1 MYAFDN
7 ILPEIIILMKKLKQ
21 SIEYLKS
28 LEQISITANL
38 NDIWSY
44 ICYSP
49 KMPLRHNQ
57 ELLLQ
62 LASKDRLTVKDKFF
76 SGRALSFPVYRWGS
90 GQNLILLTHGW
101 GSKAADFSLLIDKL
115 LENPDLTVIAFDA
128 PGNGEAEGELS
139 NLILY
144 IEAVQ
149 IIINTYGLP
158 TITIGHSLGAMV
170 NVAALAKLKHDPTW
184 IISLTPLVDLKANF
198 AASMD
203 FVAVPKDVQEHFF
216 QNFEE
221 KFNMKTTYFHLDS
234 LYNFDNSQKHLV
246 LYDQEDKI
254 APFIYLQSFL
264 KDHPQTETI
273 DLNGVGHERILK
285 SPEALVYILEKISS
299 LK

>member
-1 MYAFDN
+1 
-7 ILPEIIILMKKLKQ
+7 MKKLKQ

-38 NDIWSY
+38 DDIWSY

-57 ELLLQ
+57 ELLMQ
-62 LASKDRLTVKDKFF
+62 LASKSELAIKDEFF
-76 SGRALSFPVYRWGS
+76 SGQLLSFPVYRWGS
-90 GQNLILLTHGW
+90 GQNLVLLTHGW
-101 GSKAADFSLLIDKL
+101 GSKAADFSMLIDKL

-149 IIINTYGLP
+149 AIINSYELP
-158 TITIGHSLGAMV
+158 VITIGHSLGAMA
-170 NVAALAKLKHDPTW
+170 NVAALAKLKHEPAW

-221 KFNMKTTYFHLDS
+221 KFNMKTAYFHLNS
-234 LYNFDNSQKHLV
+234 LYNFDDRQQHLV

-254 APFIYLQSFL
+254 APYTYLQSFL
-264 KDHPQTETI
+264 KDHPQTEAI
-273 DLNGVGHERILK
+273 DLKGVGHERILK
-285 SPEALVYILEKISS
+285 SPEALAYILEKITY